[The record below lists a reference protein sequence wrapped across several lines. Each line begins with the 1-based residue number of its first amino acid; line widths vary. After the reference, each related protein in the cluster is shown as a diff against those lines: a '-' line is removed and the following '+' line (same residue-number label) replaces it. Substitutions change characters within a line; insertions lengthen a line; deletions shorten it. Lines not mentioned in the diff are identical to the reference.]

1 MAYDRS
7 ASIAL
12 LQPEELPPA
21 HGPVAVFQRWAAA
34 LPNPTHPV
42 YPAFCT
48 ANKATLERVA
58 PLFMVIVGFF
68 YALFFLVDPILY
80 PEVTGQMWMLRVLL
94 VGILLMTAAV
104 SYWYSNRISVEI
116 VMASG
121 VLVGWLIITLML
133 IVNRHPLGLYG
144 TPFFAGII
152 LFCLLPFTRTLPNLC
167 RVGCG
172 LFQRGSA

>member
-1 MAYDRS
+1 
-7 ASIAL
+7 
-12 LQPEELPPA
+12 
-21 HGPVAVFQRWAAA
+21 
-34 LPNPTHPV
+34 
-42 YPAFCT
+42 
-48 ANKATLERVA
+48 
-58 PLFMVIVGFF
+58 
-68 YALFFLVDPILY
+68 
-80 PEVTGQMWMLRVLL
+80 MWMLRVLL

-133 IVNRHPLGLYG
+133 IVNRDPLGLYG

-172 LFQRGSA
+172 LL